1 MLERRYKDVS
11 DAERPKSLLD
21 LLKILNPH
29 EEALPELCRLA
40 KISVSSASAERIF
53 SALKLIK
60 TTLRNAMGNDRLSN
74 LAVLSIESMRVK
86 RLDLEEFVNRFAEN
100 HRNRR
105 ILLNELCR
113 SSLLLHHI

>member
-40 KISVSSASAERIF
+40 KISVVLPVASASAKRSF

-86 RLDLEEFVNRFAEN
+86 RLDLEEFVDRFAEN

-105 ILLNELCR
+105 ILLK
-113 SSLLLHHI
+113 

>member
-1 MLERRYKDVS
+1 MLTGPLFFSFFFYLAQVGLS
-11 DAERPKSLLD
+11 CWLL
-21 LLKILNPH
+21 P
-29 EEALPELCRLA
+29 
-40 KISVSSASAERIF
+40 VSSASAERSF

-86 RLDLEEFVNRFAEN
+86 RLDLEEFVDRFAEN

-105 ILLNELCR
+105 ILLKWVMPQ
-113 SSLLLHHI
+113 